1 MLRGSEA
8 QNFLKKELDD
18 NVAVF
23 EFLKVSDAK
32 VDEFFME
39 KFNSSDKTPT
49 EGEYVN
55 DDNARVIDEYKILEN
70 NCTTISIEA
79 INSSGGN
86 VPSSI
91 SPHGLLQSLIK
102 RIVWDKIMSI
112 FGKDREIIHIQP

>member
-1 MLRGSEA
+1 M
-8 QNFLKKELDD
+8 
-18 NVAVF
+18 
-23 EFLKVSDAK
+23 
-32 VDEFFME
+32 
-39 KFNSSDKTPT
+39 
-49 EGEYVN
+49 N

-91 SPHGLLQSLIK
+91 SPHGLLQSLTK